1 MTREEL
7 ERSIQEIGTLEDV
20 AQIRDRLVAL
30 QNNVSKDYDELATL
44 KTSNQELIANNEA
57 LRSANMKLFLQVG
70 AKSTEEDPTDPQP
83 NEALTY
89 DSLFNEKGE
98 ITL

>member
-20 AQIRDRLVAL
+20 VQIRDRLVTL

-70 AKSTEEDPTDPQP
+70 ANTKEEDQP
-83 NEALTY
+83 DTQHEEALTY

-98 ITL
+98 INL

>member
-1 MTREEL
+1 MTREEF
-7 ERSIQEIGTLEDV
+7 ERSIQEIGALEDV
-20 AQIRDRLVAL
+20 VQIRDRLLTL
-30 QNNVSKDYDELATL
+30 QNNVNVDYDELTTL
-44 KTSNQELIANNEA
+44 RNSNQDLIANNEA

-70 AKSTEEDPTDPQP
+70 AKPNATDQTDPQP

>member
-7 ERSIQEIGTLEDV
+7 ERSIQEIGTLDDV
-20 AQIRDRLVAL
+20 VQIRDRLVTL
-30 QNNVSKDYDELATL
+30 RDNVSKDYDELATL

-70 AKSTEEDPTDPQP
+70 ANTTEEDQP
-83 NEALTY
+83 DTQHKEALTY

-98 ITL
+98 VNL